1 MQPNVRIRFATEN
14 DWDEIEQITS
24 QNFSFQG
31 LADTGSDSSRVLIL
45 EFEDQVI
52 GACILQS
59 AKQAQAYL
67 TLLSLGIHPMWRKQG
82 FGTLLLATVKSLV
95 VQESFLGIRM
105 ACQEELVSYFEMN
118 DFQLDFLK
126 EGSLGGIQL
135 I

>member
-1 MQPNVRIRFATEN
+1 MQSKLTIRFAREN

-24 QNFSFQG
+24 QNFSFQSAKRQELNG
-31 LADTGSDSSRVLIL
+31 FRTLVL

-52 GACILQS
+52 GACILQT

-118 DFQLDFLK
+118 DFQLDFLE

>member
-1 MQPNVRIRFATEN
+1 MQPNLRIRFAKEI

-31 LADTGSDSSRVLIL
+31 LADTGSDSLRVLIL

-52 GACILQS
+52 GVCILQT

-118 DFQLDFLK
+118 DFQLDFLE

>member
-1 MQPNVRIRFATEN
+1 MQSKLTIRFAREN

-31 LADTGSDSSRVLIL
+31 LADTGSDSLRAVIL

-95 VQESFLGIRM
+95 VQVSFLGR

-118 DFQLDFLK
+118 DFQLDFLE

>member
-1 MQPNVRIRFATEN
+1 MQSKLTIRFAREN

-31 LADTGSDSSRVLIL
+31 LADTGSDSLRALIL

-67 TLLSLGIHPMWRKQG
+67 TLLSLGTIPCGENRN
-82 FGTLLLATVKSLV
+82 LAP
-95 VQESFLGIRM
+95 
-105 ACQEELVSYFEMN
+105 YF
-118 DFQLDFLK
+118 
-126 EGSLGGIQL
+126 
-135 I
+135 